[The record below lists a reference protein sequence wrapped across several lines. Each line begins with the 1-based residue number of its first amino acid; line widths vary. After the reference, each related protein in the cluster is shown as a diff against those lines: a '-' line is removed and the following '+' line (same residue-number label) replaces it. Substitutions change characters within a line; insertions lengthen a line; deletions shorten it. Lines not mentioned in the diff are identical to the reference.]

1 MLTDNDKQKSPQR
14 RFLLIFGGV
23 VLLALLTLAGLIL
36 FDANFFPQLE
46 KPMRTYFGIIV
57 IIYAVLRTWR
67 IFKPRNDNV

>member
-1 MLTDNDKQKSPQR
+1 
-14 RFLLIFGGV
+14 
-23 VLLALLTLAGLIL
+23 LLALLTLAGLIL